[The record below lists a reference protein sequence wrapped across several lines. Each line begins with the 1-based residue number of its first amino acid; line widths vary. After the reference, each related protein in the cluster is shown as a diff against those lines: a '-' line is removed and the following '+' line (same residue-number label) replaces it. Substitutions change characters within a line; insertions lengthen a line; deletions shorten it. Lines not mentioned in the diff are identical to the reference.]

1 MIEDLV
7 MISQDI
13 KIAEDNNIRIEYY
26 TMNGS
31 TKDIYM
37 CPGDLMYICNVLYD
51 YGRIFEAFMQEANIR
66 GEEWK
71 KYTYEYYLNRC
82 RKIQEKIESS
92 IEYSTEAAIDK
103 CRKKQGKSERNEDV
117 GEDALVLA
125 IKHAR
130 KKQEQQPVKKTT
142 EPEKAVKI
150 LKKNEKK
157 TDDTG
162 IAGQIELE
170 DFLKYSL
177 REEEEC
183 AKL

>member
-1 MIEDLV
+1 MIEELV

-13 KIAEDNNIRIEYY
+13 KTAEDNDIKIEYY
-26 TMNGS
+26 TMDGF

-51 YGRIFEAFMQEANIR
+51 YGRIFKAFMQEANIQ

-71 KYTYEYYLNRC
+71 KYTYEYYLKRC

-92 IEYSTEAAIDK
+92 IGYSTEAAIDK
-103 CRKKQGKSERNEDV
+103 CRKKQGKSKRDEDV

-130 KKQEQQPVKKTT
+130 KKQEQQSAKKTT
-142 EPEKAVKI
+142 EPEKAVKTV
-150 LKKNEKK
+150 KKNENK

-177 REEEEC
+177 RR
-183 AKL
+183 KV

>member
-1 MIEDLV
+1 MIEESV

-13 KIAEDNNIRIEYY
+13 KTAEDNNIRIEYY

-37 CPGDLMYICNVLYD
+37 CPGYLMYICNVLYD
-51 YGRIFEAFMQEANIR
+51 YGRIFEAFMQEANNQ

-71 KYTYEYYLNRC
+71 KYTYGYYLNRC

-92 IEYSTEAAIDK
+92 IGYSTEAAIDK
-103 CRKKQGKSERNEDV
+103 CREKQGKSKQDDDV

-125 IKHAR
+125 LKHAR
-130 KKQEQQPVKKTT
+130 KRQEQQPAKKTT
-142 EPEKAVKI
+142 EPEKTAKTV
-150 LKKNEKK
+150 KKNEKK

-177 REEEEC
+177 RRE
-183 AKL
+183 A

>member
-1 MIEDLV
+1 MIEELV

-13 KIAEDNNIRIEYY
+13 KTAEDNNIRIEYY
-26 TMNGS
+26 TMEGS
-31 TKDIYM
+31 TKEISM

-51 YGRIFEAFMQEANIR
+51 YGRIFEAFMQEANNQ

-71 KYTYEYYLNRC
+71 KYTYGYYLSRC

-92 IEYSTEAAIDK
+92 IGYSKEAAIDK
-103 CRKKQGKSERNEDV
+103 CREKQRKSKRDEDV

-130 KKQEQQPVKKTT
+130 KKQEQRPANKTT
-142 EPEKAVKI
+142 EPEKTV
-150 LKKNEKK
+150 KKNEKK

-162 IAGQIELE
+162 ITGQIELE
-170 DFLKYSL
+170 DFLTYSL
-177 REEEEC
+177 RREV
-183 AKL
+183 

>member
-13 KIAEDNNIRIEYY
+13 KTAEDNNIRIEYY

-51 YGRIFEAFMQEANIR
+51 YGRIFEAFMQEANNQ

-82 RKIQEKIESS
+82 KKIQKKIEESLG
-92 IEYSTEAAIDK
+92 YSTEAAIIN
-103 CRKKQGKSERNEDV
+103 CRKKQGKPKQNEDV

-142 EPEKAVKI
+142 EPERVVKT
-150 LKKNEKK
+150 LKKNENK

-177 REEEEC
+177 RREV
-183 AKL
+183 